1 MASSPS
7 RRRRLALGRALTSER
22 AENLRAKVV
31 AGLAADQ
38 DAAAKL
44 PKAAE
49 EMTADE
55 LEKTLS
61 WLRNRAKRQA

>member
-1 MASSPS
+1 
-7 RRRRLALGRALTSER
+7 LTSER

>member
-1 MASSPS
+1 M
-7 RRRRLALGRALTSER
+7 ER
-22 AENLRAKVV
+22 AESLRTEVA
-31 AGLAADQ
+31 AGLATDR

-44 PKAAE
+44 PKSTD
-49 EMTADE
+49 EMNVDE